1 MIVVLYIFQIPI
13 FFFFIPT
20 FSFLHLGYQRSSMV
34 SQTPIPFYSVLF
46 WKPMLS
52 FFSQSHF
59 PCTCLGDCKRTAR
72 PKKQE
77 SGHSTDAAH
86 ISFAQRSSHRS
97 FLFNKELPRKQGCF
111 LLPAALPSAGATC
124 LELAEC
130 CKEGSKVIQ
139 WHQEKVSK

>member
-1 MIVVLYIFQIPI
+1 MTVVLYIFQISI
-13 FFFFIPT
+13 FFLFIPT
-20 FSFLHLGYQRSSMV
+20 FSFLPLGYQRSSV
-34 SQTPIPFYSVLF
+34 ISQTPIPFYPVLF
-46 WKPMLS
+46 WKPALS

-59 PCTCLGDCKRTAR
+59 PCTCLGDSKWTTR

-77 SGHSTDAAH
+77 SGHSTDAVYR
-86 ISFAQRSSHRS
+86 SFARRSSHRS

-111 LLPAALPSAGATC
+111 LLPAALPSVGATF